1 MEKDKEILKNM
12 RVERIVRYIRIR
24 SDSPM
29 KGNEFR
35 LIQYIKTAQDM
46 AKLRRVSKVYLEE

>member
-29 KGNEFR
+29 KGNEF
-35 LIQYIKTAQDM
+35 
-46 AKLRRVSKVYLEE
+46 